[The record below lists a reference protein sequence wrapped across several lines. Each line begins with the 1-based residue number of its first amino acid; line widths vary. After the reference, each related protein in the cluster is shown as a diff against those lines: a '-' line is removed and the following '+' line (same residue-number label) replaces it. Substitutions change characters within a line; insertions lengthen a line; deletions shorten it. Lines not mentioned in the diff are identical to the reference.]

1 MAIIAVE
8 TPRTSTLIKHQYD
21 PSSSY
26 TNKVVSVTI
35 PAGGMK
41 LGTVLDKTGAVI
53 AVASTAN
60 AAYVVCDPE
69 IANKP
74 AGTAKVL
81 CIARGPVTLDATQLV
96 FGADI
101 NDAAARK
108 NAVIAVLETKGIVTE
123 PETL

>member
-8 TPRTSTLIKHQYD
+8 TPRTSALIKHQYD

-53 AVASTAN
+53 AVASTVN

-74 AGTAKVL
+74 AGAAKVL
-81 CIARGPVTLDATQLV
+81 CLARGPVTLDAAQLV
-96 FGADI
+96 FGTDV
-101 NDAAARK
+101 NDATKK
-108 NAVIAVLETKGIVTE
+108 NAVIAVLEAKGIVTE